1 MFFLKVS
8 KIRLITMRSQLNC
21 AEVVVA
27 VFVIVITVVVVV
39 VVVDYA
45 VVFVALDVNCVV

>member
-1 MFFLKVS
+1 MTKLE
-8 KIRLITMRSQLNC
+8 KIMMRSQPNC
-21 AEVVVA
+21 VEVVVA

-39 VVVDYA
+39 VVDYV